1 MTPRLSYVVWF
12 WSCLVGAVGS
22 ADTPSV
28 PVSSTADILKI
39 ARGHM
44 VAILVDRIEDV
55 PFETDGERRTRGSS
69 GAEERN
75 YFKRPTGYVSGLLLD
90 DEGHVLTTHY
100 NVAGKIKTIQV
111 TSASGE
117 VYTARYVSS
126 SLPDDL
132 ALLKLEPREGHLPQA
147 GAMRWGNSA
156 ELRPGQLVFVTG
168 LSPEPASVTVTRGI
182 VSATERNAGRALQT
196 DAELNYGNV
205 GGPIL
210 NLKGEVIGIAA
221 FVGHTRPQWG
231 VNSGIGFGTKAKTI
245 HAVLPALKE
254 GKEVRWALLGVR
266 SGKDEPDEPGFR
278 VEFVQPDSAADKAG
292 LQRGDIILEFDDVA
306 LSNFG
311 DLRNAIYR
319 YVAHDRVTLK
329 VKRKDKIF
337 TIEVVLGERLLQ

>member
-1 MTPRLSYVVWF
+1 MPRLSYVAWISWYLIGTV
-12 WSCLVGAVGS
+12 SS
-22 ADTPSV
+22 ADSPSD
-28 PVSSTADILKI
+28 PVSSTADILEI

-55 PFETDGERRTRGSS
+55 QFGARDRERRGRGRS

-75 YFKRPTGYVSGLLLD
+75 YFQRPVGYVSGLLLD
-90 DEGHVLTTHY
+90 DDGHVLTTHY

-111 TSASGE
+111 ASASGE

-132 ALLKLEPREGHLPQA
+132 ALLKLEPKDGSLPRA

-156 ELRPGQLVFVTG
+156 ELRSGQVVFVTG
-168 LSPEPASVTVTRGI
+168 LSPEPASITVTRGI

-210 NLKGEVIGIAA
+210 NLNGEVVGIAA

-231 VNSGIGFGTKAKTI
+231 VNSGIGFGTKARTI

-254 GKEVRWALLGVR
+254 GKEVRWAFLGVAPR
-266 SGKDEPDEPGFR
+266 DDFDDPGFR
-278 VEFVQPDSAADKAG
+278 IRFVQPKSAAEKAG
-292 LQRGDIILEFDDVA
+292 LLPGDIVLEFDGVP

-311 DLRNAIYR
+311 DLRSMIYR
-319 YVAHDRVTLK
+319 YVAHDSVTLRI
-329 VKRKDKIF
+329 KRKDEIF
-337 TIEVVLGERLLQ
+337 TVEVVLGERLLE